1 MKPEFRTWCRIVLA
15 GLSLALAVTGPAACR
30 RADAE
35 SRQRGGEVATAM
47 KRLLELR
54 LGEWQT
60 AARDLRQAAPLPADR
75 GWDPERDASALT
87 AMKEAWTRAR
97 EAYERV
103 EGAVAPLFPES
114 DLATDARYDHF
125 LTVGGASG
133 DRAPFDG
140 DGVIGMHAI
149 ERILWADAIPA
160 VVVEFEQA
168 LPGYAPARFPATA
181 AEAAA
186 FRDGLAARLVSDV
199 ERLTTDVRPLRP
211 DVAFTYRGVVDLA
224 VEQAEKVN
232 KAASGEE
239 ESRYAQ
245 TTMRDLRANMIGCSE
260 AYALFRPWVADHPKG
275 RAADAR
281 VMEAFA
287 RLKTAYARVPGD
299 AFPRPPETWSS
310 VAPQPADLATPFG
323 ALFSVIR
330 REVDP
335 GVSGSLVH
343 ALGDVASL
351 LQLPAAVLK

>member
-1 MKPEFRTWCRIVLA
+1 MKSRAFPTSCRIVVALTVVA
-15 GLSLALAVTGPAACR
+15 AALAPTGCR

-35 SRQRGGEVATAM
+35 SQQREGEVAMAM

-75 GWDPERDASALT
+75 GWDPQRDAAAIT
-87 AMKEAWTRAR
+87 AMKDAWTRAR
-97 EAYERV
+97 VAYERV

-114 DLATDARYDHF
+114 DVATDARYDHF
-125 LTVGGASG
+125 LTVAGAAG

-140 DGVIGMHAI
+140 EGVIGMHAI
-149 ERILWADAIPA
+149 ERVLWADSIPA
-160 VVVEFEQA
+160 VVVEFERA
-168 LPGYAPARFPATA
+168 LPGYSPAHFPATA

-186 FRDGLAARLVSDV
+186 FRDGLVARLITDV
-199 ERLTTDVRPLRP
+199 ERLTTDFRPLRP
-211 DVAFTYRGVVDLA
+211 DVAFTYRGMVDLA

-232 KAASGEE
+232 KASSGEE

-245 TTMRDLRANMIGCSE
+245 TTMRDLRANMTGCRE
-260 AYALFRPWVADHPKG
+260 AYELFRPWISARPKG
-275 RAADAR
+275 RQADTR
-281 VMEAFA
+281 VMAAFA
-287 RLKTAYARVPGD
+287 RLEAAYGRVPGD

-310 VAPQPADLATPFG
+310 VTPRPADLATPFG

-335 GVSGSLVH
+335 AAPGSLVQ
-343 ALGDVASL
+343 ALGDVATL
-351 LQLPAAVLK
+351 LDLPAAVLK